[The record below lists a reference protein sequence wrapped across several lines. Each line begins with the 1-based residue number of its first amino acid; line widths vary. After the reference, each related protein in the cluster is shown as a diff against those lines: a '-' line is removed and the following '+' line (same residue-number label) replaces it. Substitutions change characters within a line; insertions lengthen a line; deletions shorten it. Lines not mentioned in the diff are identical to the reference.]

1 MNRVVFL
8 GPQRF
13 KPTLAAALDRL
24 EVDGKVA
31 VITAGWQ
38 EREQEVDEL
47 ADHIHREPV
56 NLRLYERGERV
67 LASDAELSKALHAQ
81 QRRLRDLQGLYRKRL
96 RHMLTAARE
105 VMSLDGRDG
114 LVREH
119 RQSAVRAVRTLD
131 RQHLTHVQRIHA
143 EFDEQWTP
151 STRPS
156 VAAQRRE
163 LEELVGEAS
172 AVAIA
177 GGHVTVLL
185 NRMRL
190 FGFADLLA
198 SKTLVAWSAGAM
210 ACCERIVLFHDR
222 PPQGAGDAE
231 VLDAGLGLVHRIVP
245 LPHARQ
251 RLDLDD
257 PVRVALMARRFSP
270 DLLAILDAGSE
281 FIRDTSGWLPGSV
294 AQTLKKR
301 GAVAEF
307 KRP

>member
-1 MNRVVFL
+1 MSRVVFL

-13 KPTLAAALDRL
+13 RPTLAAVLDRL
-24 EVDGKVA
+24 EVDGTVA

-47 ADHIHREPV
+47 ADHIHRDPV
-56 NLRLYERGERV
+56 NLRLYERGEQV
-67 LASDAELSKALHAQ
+67 LASDAELRTALNQ
-81 QRRLRDLQGLYRKRL
+81 RQRRLRDLQTLYRKRL
-96 RHMLTAARE
+96 RHALLAARE

-114 LVREH
+114 FVREH
-119 RQSAVRAVRTLD
+119 RQAAIRAVRTLD
-131 RQHLTHVQRIHA
+131 RQHLTRVRRIHS
-143 EFDEQWTP
+143 EFEEEWAP
-151 STRPS
+151 PARPA

-163 LEELVGEAS
+163 LRDLVAGAS

-177 GGHVTVLL
+177 GGHVAVLI

-190 FGFADLLA
+190 FGFTDLLE
-198 SKTLVAWSAGAM
+198 SQTLIAWSAGAM
-210 ACCERIVLFHDR
+210 ALCERIVLFHDR

-231 VLDAGLGLVHRIVP
+231 VLDAGLGVVNRIVP

-257 PVRVALMARRFSP
+257 PVRVALLARRFSP
-270 DLLAILDAGSE
+270 DLPAMLDAGSE
-281 FIRDTSGWLPGSV
+281 FIRDGAGWRPGSAGRV
-294 AQTLKKR
+294 LTKR
-301 GAVAEF
+301 GAVVEF